1 MAETKETD
9 RRLNS
14 TNICAGASGQQRQR
28 IRKPVLC
35 HLFREE
41 SGQVLPWVVLAM
53 LVVLGAAALS
63 VDLARAMVVQRQLQA
78 SADAAALAA
87 AESISGSSNTYQTVA
102 ANYSAET
109 GGKNTYSGVVAGTP
123 TVTPLC
129 LTTVSNWGIACSS
142 SGGTVSIPNAVQ
154 VTQSAT
160 VPTLFA
166 GIFGKPSVTVSA
178 TSTAARARPMPYN
191 IALIVDSTL
200 SMDTTD
206 SNCNNLTQEQCALNG
221 VQQLL
226 QGLST
231 TYDHVALFTFPNV
244 VAGANA
250 QAGVAITSS
259 GTSQSFGCTST
270 VPSSYEGVAYTQWSG
285 IYTPYLQAIGGRGEP
300 SQYEPPYSGRAW
312 GMPYTFPPIPT
323 DTTGYTIPSGSYPA
337 TYQITP
343 FMEDYNTSSG
353 TTNSLN
359 TNSVLVQAVG
369 GETGCGGVA
378 PSSFDGNLGTYY
390 PGAIYAAQAALLKE
404 QANHPNSTNVMI
416 ILGDGNATAPQ
427 TNGPIY
433 TMPTSSSQATTTYVN
448 STSVAS
454 GNYTYPS
461 TFLTASNSG
470 SGSFS
475 GSYPSWNGEC
485 GQEVDAAQYAANYS
499 SGGVANNT
507 LVYTIAYGALTSS
520 NSSNCGS
527 DLSSG
532 DHKRIT
538 PCQALQQM
546 ATQVTGYSV
555 SPNFYSDWATQGG
568 SQSSGCQAN
577 SDNSGITA
585 INNIY
590 AAIAAKLSSARLIP
604 NGTT

>member
-1 MAETKETD
+1 MRNATQGQD
-9 RRLNS
+9 RTNNS
-14 TNICAGASGQQRQR
+14 ANLSGGYHRR
-28 IRKPVLC
+28 TGKTVIH
-35 HLFREE
+35 HLFQDEG
-41 SGQVLPWVVLAM
+41 GQVLPWVVLAM
-53 LVVLGAAALS
+53 VVVLGAAALS
-63 VDLARAMVVQRQLQA
+63 VDLARAMVVQRQLQS

-87 AESISGSSNTYQTVA
+87 AESISGTSTTYQSVA
-102 ANYSAET
+102 DNYSAAT
-109 GGKNTYSGVVAGTP
+109 GEKNTYSGVTSATP

-129 LTTVSNWGIACSS
+129 LATVSAWGIACTT
-142 SGGTVSIPNAVQ
+142 SGSTVTVPNAVR
-154 VTQSAT
+154 VTESAT

-166 GIFGKPSVTVSA
+166 GIFGKPSLAVSA

-206 SNCNNLTQEQCALNG
+206 SNCSNVTQEQCALNG
-221 VQQLL
+221 IQQLL

-244 VAGANA
+244 VAGSNA

-259 GTSQSFGCTST
+259 GTSQTYNCTST
-270 VPSSYEGVAYTQWSG
+270 VPSSYENVAYYDWSG
-285 IYTPYLQAIGGRGEP
+285 IYTPYLMSISSRGNN
-300 SQYEPPYSGRAW
+300 SNGNSTQQSYQPPYSGRAW
-312 GMPYTFPPIPT
+312 GMPYTFPPKPT
-323 DTTGYTIPSGSYPA
+323 DTTGYTIPTGSYPA

-343 FMEDYNTSSG
+343 FMEDYNSTSG
-353 TTNSLN
+353 TTTSLN
-359 TNSVLVQAVG
+359 TDSVLVQAVG
-369 GETGCGGVA
+369 GETGCGGIA

-390 PGAIYAAQAALLKE
+390 AGAIYAAQAALLKE

-448 STSVAS
+448 ATSVAS

-461 TFLTASNSG
+461 NFLTASSSG
-470 SGSFS
+470 T
-475 GSYPSWNGEC
+475 YPSWNGEC
-485 GQEVDAAQYAANYS
+485 GQEVDAAQYAATYAP
-499 SGGVANNT
+499 GGVANNT

-520 NSSNCGS
+520 NSSDCGS
-527 DLSSG
+527 DRSSG
-532 DHKRIT
+532 DHQKIT

-546 ATQVTGYSV
+546 ATQVSGYSV
-555 SPNFYSDWATQGG
+555 SPYFYSDWASQGG
-568 SQSSGCQAN
+568 SESSGCQAN
-577 SDNSGITA
+577 SDNGGITA
-585 INNIY
+585 ISRIY

-604 NGTT
+604 NSTT